1 MLRNACA
8 FVHMLLFFLLQF
20 IIRKGSNEY
29 VHQRKLL
36 KNYYQDMHVFSCENI
51 CISLCLYMLLYWFQ
65 TINTVKQIALCWNSC
80 KFEHLDILGYFPVIS
95 SETIH
100 ICYNKGLKYSMSI
113 IFKRYSKGEVCYSV
127 LLYIYT
133 YKIMNGDAYHWPH
146 IQSLVQINKS
156 NYILCILASKL
167 FIILGGLF
175 SFLCIK

>member
-1 MLRNACA
+1 MSRKFCI
-8 FVHMLLFFLLQF
+8 FVHMDFLLQLQK
-20 IIRKGSNEY
+20 II
-29 VHQRKLL
+29 QKLL
-36 KNYYQDMHVFSCENI
+36 SIQAHRRFFNVTFSVKIFVYHCVCLCC
-51 CISLCLYMLLYWFQ
+51 CIGLVQ
-65 TINTVKQIALCWNSC
+65 NNVKQIALCWNIC

-113 IFKRYSKGEVCYSV
+113 IFKRYSKGEVYYSV